1 MSDRSVRVDP
11 SLLDGPIMDRGGV
24 LYVRLLVKPRPTATV
39 LEVFNLSLTD
49 TTGKPRRERVAVA
62 IFYDGSIVVAASFF
76 LRLTLRYRSVE
87 KASVQVLYEPALR
100 RARIRFAA
108 EKGSIEVG
116 SELRGPEV
124 GRTAEYADF
133 LEAPPDEQSEVA
145 VDKTGRLTLPPALE
159 FPWEPGGAEEP

>member
-24 LYVRLLVKPRPTATV
+24 LYVRLLVKPRPAAPV

-62 IFYDGSIVVAASFF
+62 VFYDGSIVVAASFF

-87 KASVQVLYEPALR
+87 KACVQVLYEPALR

-108 EKGSIEVG
+108 AAGAIDVSSEV
-116 SELRGPEV
+116 RGPEV
-124 GRTAEYADF
+124 GRTSEYADF
-133 LEAPPDEQSEVA
+133 LEAPPDEQTEIAVA
-145 VDKTGRLTLPPALE
+145 KDGALSLPPALE
-159 FPWEPGGAEEP
+159 FAWEPGGPDEA